1 MGEVARPLADLTKDW
16 FNDSTVADRRNSR
29 GRSCCSGD
37 VEEVRNG
44 GRPAEDAKTASRLT
58 QEWLEEAKHMVAS
71 GSTSRRTSPARS
83 HGRLRF
89 GGASSPTA
97 KDLRPAPSLDKR
109 DALSRSARRNRL
121 IEGISDEILQR
132 SSARH
137 IRNRS
142 EVNLAANFS
151 DSHRNPKWHIASFEE
166 SNDDPSPNSRRLP
179 KLPPSRRNRFQE
191 PAIEATPR
199 RTFRSSSPSYG
210 LPGPLSS
217 ETSHNQSLAL
227 SPPRRSSASLDEA
240 STPLSRKSVSGCII
254 RGLEE
259 REKVNEDVKQINS
272 FLLRQKA
279 MIARVSD
286 VQVSAKVKI
295 VLSSYTPT
303 TSSMV
308 AAICYAWLLEKQRL
322 SERRGLGIKEEIV
335 LPVINRRRAKMWEH
349 KQAAWLFYHLGIDAS
364 ALMFSDELDLECLLM
379 GRQCH
384 LLVVGQDVL
393 RTTGEV
399 GSICTVLT
407 DNYCEDAYS
416 LLVTPILKKLLLAG
430 ILLDTQ
436 NLRSANC
443 FTSRDVKT
451 VQLLLVGFSPSYQ
464 DFLFEQL
471 MQDHGESSFLQAF
484 SQHYEKSYREGWTGC
499 EVARQSTMV
508 ALKLQKRLASSVLSC
523 GKGKVWL
530 DPNEVSVI
538 SMANSRQN
546 IVKLV
551 KDGYIIKKPMK
562 IHSRSRARRMAE
574 AKRKG
579 RHSGYGKR
587 KGTREARLPT
597 KVLWMRRMRVL
608 RCLLRKYREAK
619 KIDKHMYHDMYMKV
633 KGNVFKNKRVLMESI
648 HKSKAEKARE
658 KSLSNQFE
666 AKRAKS
672 KASRERKVARREERL
687 AQGPGEKVTA
697 GAAASQ
703 PTESIPKRTKK

>member
-1 MGEVARPLADLTKDW
+1 MGEVARPLPDLTKDW

-29 GRSCCSGD
+29 SRSCCSGD

-44 GRPAEDAKTASRLT
+44 GRPAEAAKTASRLT

-89 GGASSPTA
+89 GGASCPTA
-97 KDLRPAPSLDKR
+97 KDLPPAPSLDKR
-109 DALSRSARRNRL
+109 DALSRNRL

-151 DSHRNPKWHIASFEE
+151 DSHLNPKWHITSFEE
-166 SNDDPSPNSRRLP
+166 SNDDPSPTSRRLP

-191 PAIEATPR
+191 PALEATPR

-259 REKVNEDVKQINS
+259 REKVNDDVKQINS

-286 VQVSAKVKI
+286 VEVSAKVKI

-393 RTTGEV
+393 RTNGEV

-407 DNYCEDAYS
+407 DCEDAYS

-436 NLRSANC
+436 NLSSANC
-443 FTSRDVKT
+443 FTSRDVKA
-451 VQLLLVGFSPSYQ
+451 VQLLLVGFSPAYQ

-471 MQDHGESSFLQAF
+471 MQDHGECSFLQAF
-484 SQHYEKSYREGWTGC
+484 SQHYEKSSREETP
-499 EVARQSTMV
+499 
-508 ALKLQKRLASSVLSC
+508 KSS
-523 GKGKVWL
+523 
-530 DPNEVSVI
+530 I
-538 SMANSRQN
+538 SPPSAPA
-546 IVKLV
+546 LV
-551 KDGYIIKKPMK
+551 KESEVP
-562 IHSRSRARRMAE
+562 SRGKNKFSI
-574 AKRKG
+574 G
-579 RHSGYGKR
+579 R
-587 KGTREARLPT
+587 
-597 KVLWMRRMRVL
+597 
-608 RCLLRKYREAK
+608 LLR
-619 KIDKHMYHDMYMKV
+619 
-633 KGNVFKNKRVLMESI
+633 LS
-648 HKSKAEKARE
+648 SK
-658 KSLSNQFE
+658 
-666 AKRAKS
+666 
-672 KASRERKVARREERL
+672 
-687 AQGPGEKVTA
+687 
-697 GAAASQ
+697 
-703 PTESIPKRTKK
+703 